1 MNIAQYNTNI
11 QELSYEI
18 FTMNNDDFNVHN
30 IM

>member
-11 QELSYEI
+11 QELSNEI